1 MSLFESLSRE
11 TGLIVAVSITTFAK
25 FVEMMKAT
33 SSSANLRIPPVG
45 PDLISRKVMLWSAEN
60 QTSAGM
66 DTYPIGIVG
75 TMPGAEIP
83 WALVALWSALEAGDM
98 KRAAEIH
105 APIAKMVS
113 YQTTLD
119 SYVAVEKY
127 LLVKQGVFTN
137 TRQRG
142 PVSFILDKT
151 VTDVIDAAYAELEAL
166 VKP

>member
-66 DTYPIGIVG
+66 DTYPIG
-75 TMPGAEIP
+75 
-83 WALVALWSALEAGDM
+83 
-98 KRAAEIH
+98 
-105 APIAKMVS
+105 
-113 YQTTLD
+113 
-119 SYVAVEKY
+119 
-127 LLVKQGVFTN
+127 
-137 TRQRG
+137 
-142 PVSFILDKT
+142 
-151 VTDVIDAAYAELEAL
+151 
-166 VKP
+166 

>member
-1 MSLFESLSRE
+1 
-11 TGLIVAVSITTFAK
+11 
-25 FVEMMKAT
+25 
-33 SSSANLRIPPVG
+33 
-45 PDLISRKVMLWSAEN
+45 
-60 QTSAGM
+60 M

-113 YQTTLD
+113 HQTTLD

-137 TRQRG
+137 MRQRG

-166 VKP
+166 VKR